1 MKRKIGLVVF
11 ILIIVLIVI
20 MKLTSGVSAKK
31 KNNSKVEVITE
42 KKKEEK
48 NDISKIKVDIK
59 GNVATPGV
67 YELDSN
73 SRVIDVINLAGGLT
87 DLADTSSIN
96 LSKVIKDEDV
106 IIVYTKDKEIS
117 TYEEYNESIDLCNKD
132 NNDACVEKEEN
143 NEEKKVSGKVNIN
156 EASKNDLMTL
166 TGIGESKADKIIEY
180 RDKNGKFNIIEDIMN
195 VDGIGDSIFEKI
207 KDNITI

>member
-180 RDKNGKFNIIEDIMN
+180 RDKNGKFNIIEDIIN